1 VIARS
6 VLARSVI
13 AIDGLDGSGKSQL
26 AAGLTQ
32 ALAAAGQTAVIL
44 HVDDFRRPVA
54 FEAESQADSQVDSQV
69 DSEVESNVRESTR
82 YYDSYYDFAALD
94 VTLRAFLNGGHDGA
108 VAILEGVFVLRAS
121 LPAETP
127 LIVLEVSPDEAQRRI
142 LARDRAKGRTV
153 DEIVRRIERRYFPA
167 QAHYRAL
174 FDPLARADVLVDNT
188 DWTRPRVLRRSD
200 RRFPPRIVPQL
211 DRFLP
216 VG

>member
-1 VIARS
+1 VI
-6 VLARSVI
+6 ARSVI

-32 ALAAAGQTAVIL
+32 ALAAAGQTAVVL
-44 HVDDFRRPVA
+44 HVDDFRRPAA
-54 FEAESQADSQVDSQV
+54 FEAESQADSD
-69 DSEVESNVRESTR
+69 VRESTR

-94 VTLRAFLNGGHDGA
+94 VTLRAFLDGGHDGA

-127 LIVLEVSPDEAQRRI
+127 LIVLEVSPDEARRRI

-174 FDPLARADVLVDNT
+174 FDPLARADVLVDNS

-211 DRFLP
+211 DRLLP

>member
-1 VIARS
+1 MI
-6 VLARSVI
+6 ARSVI

-32 ALAAAGQTAVIL
+32 ALAAAGQTAVVL

-54 FEAESQADSQVDSQV
+54 FEAETQAESQAESQADSA
-69 DSEVESNVRESTR
+69 VRESTR

-94 VTLRAFLNGGHDGA
+94 VTLRAFLDGARDGA